1 MPGMVETKDLAQ
13 LRQLNL
19 ELLRQLWV
27 GQDAMRQLVAKAA
40 SESSLDSSS
49 SCDSEMPLSPKT
61 PSMAQRT
68 SSPRDANQGDSCGMS
83 SLGASSG
90 VTSLPPVR
98 EPRSPLRPCGAPLL
112 ATSDSSDSERSAELE
127 AQVPRSLQDQP
138 RKLPKLRVTFNKES
152 PVPERSW
159 RLRPYLGYDWIAGV
173 AHPMHT
179 PCLVSGQ
186 QLAHR
191 QQARGFL
198 LEAAGV
204 PGDPQGGV
212 YSQRARTPVPRP
224 AGERQCPGRPRMCV
238 LLPCQPASVPGA
250 FGPWHPLPPV
260 QDSPGPA
267 GPYDTGRP
275 SAGPGE
281 HPTVHPG
288 PTPPLPHPPAEE
300 LRHLRYAVPAPALPA
315 GLGHSPS
322 KTREKLRP
330 PEPGPLVLCHLRG
343 PAPAAVGRPFPPG
356 PVSAGPVP
364 HPDLVRTPGAPAPPA
379 HPGGRPEDWPLGG
392 QCSCHRFQPLPS
404 GRGAHEKGA
413 LPGLS

>member
-159 RLRPYLGYDWIAGV
+159 RLRPYLGYDWIAGSLDNSS
-173 AHPMHT
+173 PIGSK
-179 PCLVSGQ
+179 P
-186 QLAHR
+186 
-191 QQARGFL
+191 
-198 LEAAGV
+198 EAFFSKLQEFRETHKEECIHSE
-204 PGDPQGGV
+204 P
-212 YSQRARTPVPRP
+212 
-224 AGERQCPGRPRMCV
+224 ECV

>member
-27 GQDAMRQLVAKAA
+27 GQDAMRRLVAKAA

-61 PSMAQRT
+61 PSVAQRT
-68 SSPRDANQGDSCGMS
+68 SSPRDANQGDSCDMS
-83 SLGASSG
+83 SLGGASSG
-90 VTSLPPVR
+90 AVSLPPVR
-98 EPRSPLRPCGAPLL
+98 EPRSPARPCEAPLL

-127 AQVPRSLQDQP
+127 AQAPRPIQDQP

-159 RLRPYLGYDWIAGV
+159 RLRPYLGYDWIAGSLDNSS
-173 AHPMHT
+173 PISSK
-179 PCLVSGQ
+179 P
-186 QLAHR
+186 
-191 QQARGFL
+191 
-198 LEAAGV
+198 EAFFSKLQEFRETHKEECIHSE
-204 PGDPQGGV
+204 P
-212 YSQRARTPVPRP
+212 
-224 AGERQCPGRPRMCV
+224 ECV

-260 QDSPGPA
+260 QDTPGPA
-267 GPYDTGRP
+267 GPEDTGRP

-300 LRHLRYAVPAPALPA
+300 LRRLRHAGPAPALSA
-315 GLGHSPS
+315 GLGHSPP

-356 PVSAGPVP
+356 PVSAGPIP
-364 HPDLVRTPGAPAPPA
+364 HRDLVRTPGAPAPPA

-392 QCSCHRFQPLPS
+392 QCSCHRLQPLPS
-404 GRGAHEKGA
+404 GRGARERGA